1 MTNRGVYLTPS
12 KLVILLFGGVRPLAR
27 LLNKTQSSVSKW
39 QNSDAG
45 DVPGKCHRQ
54 ILELA
59 KKRGVELTPED
70 LVYGRV
76 IKKETVA
83 ELKSENKLDPRIRI

>member
-1 MTNRGVYLTPS
+1 MAIRGVYLTPS

-39 QNSDAG
+39 QKSDDG

-54 ILELA
+54 ILDLA
-59 KKRGVELTPED
+59 KKRGVDLSAED
-70 LVYGRV
+70 LVFGRV
-76 IKKETVA
+76 IEKNTVA
-83 ELKSENKLDPRIRI
+83 ALKSENKLDPRIKI